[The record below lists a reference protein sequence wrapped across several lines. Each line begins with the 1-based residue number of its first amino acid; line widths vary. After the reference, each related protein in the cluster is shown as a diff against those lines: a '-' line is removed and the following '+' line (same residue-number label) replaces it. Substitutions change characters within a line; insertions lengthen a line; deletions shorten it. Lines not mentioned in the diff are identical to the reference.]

1 MRMHGRMGG
10 PGGPGMGGPRGPMGG
25 PGMGGPRG
33 PMGGPGMRG
42 PRGGMG
48 GPGMPPPPPPRGGG
62 CSPFGYRYNRGCGS
76 LGCGGCLLPI
86 LSAILV
92 IAAALGVML

>member
-1 MRMHGRMGG
+1 MRMHGSMGG
-10 PGGPGMGGPRGPMGG
+10 PMGGPGMGGPRGPMGG
-25 PGMGGPRG
+25 G

-48 GPGMPPPPPPRGGG
+48 GPGMPPPPPPRGSG
-62 CSPFGYRYNRGCGS
+62 CNPGCGS

-92 IAAALGVML
+92 IAAALGVIL

>member
-1 MRMHGRMGG
+1 MRMHGSMGG
-10 PGGPGMGGPRGPMGG
+10 PMAGPGMGGPRGPMGG
-25 PGMGGPRG
+25 G

-48 GPGMPPPPPPRGGG
+48 GPGMPPPPPPRGSG
-62 CSPFGYRYNRGCGS
+62 CSPFGYSYNRGCGS

-92 IAAALGVML
+92 IAAALGVIL